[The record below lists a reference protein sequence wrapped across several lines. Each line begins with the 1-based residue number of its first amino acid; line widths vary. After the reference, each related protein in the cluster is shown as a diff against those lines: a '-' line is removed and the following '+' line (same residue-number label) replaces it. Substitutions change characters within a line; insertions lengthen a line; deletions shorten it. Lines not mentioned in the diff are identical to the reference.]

1 MQDDSTQTTTA
12 ALKYKSGDITAHGRV
27 TLNGYQTPECGS
39 KGTGSYLSG
48 VHGCID
54 KKHSFLFSFF
64 LLIYWIVCLYKHIF
78 LQIR

>member
-54 KKHSFLFSFF
+54 KEHSFLFSFSSLSIGLF
-64 LLIYWIVCLYKHIF
+64 VCINISF
-78 LQIR
+78 CR